1 MIEVTFK
8 GSVNLIRDEMARY
21 LDKDPD
27 SVEDTPLITYKPV
40 ESSSDAPNDHTVTMF
55 QSHPVA
61 CTCRWFRFHP
71 NEKWCRHMKVARQ
84 EAIRERA

>member
-8 GSVNLIRDEMARY
+8 GSVELIKEEMAHY
-21 LDKDPD
+21 IDKDPD
-27 SVEDTPLITYKPV
+27 SVDENPLITYKAI

-55 QSHPVA
+55 RSHPVA

-71 NEKWCRHMKVARQ
+71 LEKWCRHMKEARL
-84 EAIRERA
+84 EALHE